1 MTSLFNDNENIACE
15 SCGKVIMREMSFNSI
30 KLFTVTINGKHWTRA
45 KEICQ
50 SLKYHRETGH
60 VIRDHCSCENIRH
73 KYELVGLAD
82 TSVQWPKNSQKYDIY
97 INEEG
102 MHELVLKSTMSNA
115 TDFAKQLGINIVDN
129 KIISKE
135 AETLSC
141 KLKAFKG
148 ENMKEQYTVD
158 GYRIDLYFPTHK
170 LAIECDEFGHKDRD
184 IGYEVTRQKY
194 IETKL
199 VCTFIRYNPDA
210 KDFDIF
216 IVINSIMK
224 YILCK
229 Q

>member
-1 MTSLFNDNENIACE
+1 MTSALVPFT
-15 SCGKVIMREMSFNSI
+15 FNSI

-50 SLKYHRETGH
+50 SFKYHRETGH

-82 TSVQWPKNSQKYDIY
+82 TSVQWPKNSQKYEYY
-97 INEEG
+97 INEEV

-141 KLKAFKG
+141 ILKAFKG

-199 VCTFIRYNPDA
+199 ACTFIRYNPDA

-224 YILCK
+224 YILYK